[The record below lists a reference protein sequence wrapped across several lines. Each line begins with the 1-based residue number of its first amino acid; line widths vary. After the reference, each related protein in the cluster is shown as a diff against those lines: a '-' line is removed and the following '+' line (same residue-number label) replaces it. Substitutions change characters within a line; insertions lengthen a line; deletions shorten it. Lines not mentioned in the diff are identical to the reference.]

1 MKKIVSLVLAAVLG
15 VSLYGCAENK
25 PAPLPPAKVETPA
38 DKPAPDAAATPA
50 PEGGATPAPEGEK
63 K

>member
-1 MKKIVSLVLAAVLG
+1 MKKFVSLVLAAALSASVLG
-15 VSLYGCAENK
+15 CAGETK
-25 PAPLPPAKVETPA
+25 PTTVTPPKVETPA
-38 DKPAPDAAATPA
+38 DSPKAEPTPT